1 MLLPSFAPRF
11 FFFFS
16 CSFDLKVGLIG
27 IVHPGKRQTLKS
39 TESSKHLSL
48 PVEVQI
54 HCISMLCGSEI
65 SKTMFPF
72 FTAPLF
78 AMPFSCPSLSP
89 GASCLLLGAHRE
101 MLWAQSGRWLLPGSW
116 VGSVGWWS
124 TLGKPLWFV
133 LTQGGMRCLL
143 LLGQAPYPPSSP
155 SPQAQSQ
162 RSCNKC
168 EWVLSA
174 AASWRPGLVPDN
186 HGITQAAFHSP
197 LPLPPWIS
205 SRKAQLWAAANLSI
219 ISAFQS
225 QVTVQVSH
233 PLSLPL
239 FLALF

>member
-1 MLLPSFAPRF
+1 MKHWLRLSCPQALALLRPCKWNLKPEFEDKQEEHCRNWRGRPQCLRHYYLLWQCLWFPFIPVVLVNSPTLFSECYYPLLHPDF
-11 FFFFS
+11 YFFFS

-116 VGSVGWWS
+116 VGSVGW
-124 TLGKPLWFV
+124 
-133 LTQGGMRCLL
+133 
-143 LLGQAPYPPSSP
+143 
-155 SPQAQSQ
+155 
-162 RSCNKC
+162 
-168 EWVLSA
+168 
-174 AASWRPGLVPDN
+174 
-186 HGITQAAFHSP
+186 
-197 LPLPPWIS
+197 
-205 SRKAQLWAAANLSI
+205 
-219 ISAFQS
+219 
-225 QVTVQVSH
+225 
-233 PLSLPL
+233 
-239 FLALF
+239 